1 MGYYSEVA
9 ICMKKE
15 DYEVL
20 KEKSAKLEYDM
31 IDIATTTRFDEEDNT
46 VAIYWSSVKWYS
58 DFEEVK
64 LIEDFLQTL
73 DTYKFIRL
81 GEDYEDNEF
90 LSGPE
95 WADGICDK
103 IHMCRDIEIDI

>member
-1 MGYYSEVA
+1 M
-9 ICMKKE
+9 
-15 DYEVL
+15 
-20 KEKSAKLEYDM
+20 
-31 IDIATTTRFDEEDNT
+31 
-46 VAIYWSSVKWYS
+46 
-58 DFEEVK
+58 K